1 MAAPQTPEQEI
12 WAKLYERFDPERPA
26 FDKAWRVERK
36 YSPAQD
42 IASELARP
50 MGGPKRFMLL
60 GGLGSGKSTEL
71 YGIAEQRSADGPV
84 IFIDLVRHF
93 EERVGDP
100 AALDRVHPWEIL
112 LLVGLAVFH
121 AGEASFGHQW
131 TKAQREQ
138 FNDAGRD
145 FLEDDKDHPTF
156 DVAKLASAVFVLAGG
171 AVGAA
176 VGGPIGAGVGAG
188 LAATGQAGGG
198 VQWRF
203 KIGIPG
209 RAPRSDQ
216 DARVQKLLDVVNTLI
231 GDLQAYGQKL
241 TTFVDGLDRI
251 DDRARIRALFID
263 STLLGGLECDV
274 VLTGPIA
281 LHRGSLRKHVR
292 KFTTK
297 ILTNAPVVDRLDP
310 WSWEPGGPGIDLCAE
325 VYRRRTTD
333 LPDDLVPDPLLRK
346 LAYYSGGRMR
356 EFVKLLREIA
366 GPAWDRSLKRADEA
380 VVDRAIE
387 NMREVTEAGLT
398 KAHLGVLR
406 ELLADPGE
414 LPESELVADMLD
426 VCLILPYPNDSEWY
440 LPHPLLLK
448 TKLAKP
454 GG

>member
-1 MAAPQTPEQEI
+1 VAAPQTPEQEI